1 MPRRARDLELS
12 PTQRRLLEAISRS
25 RTLPQRVVERAQM
38 IVWCDDGLSDAAQ
51 ARLLNI
57 NAQRPRRWRKRWLA
71 QVEELAEAERAGAT
85 HRELSQRIQG
95 MLLDEERSG
104 SPAKFSPEQIAQII
118 SLACERPEE
127 SGLPVTHWTP
137 NELAKEARK
146 RGVVESISPRHLD
159 RLMKSVRA
167 STA

>member
-25 RTLPQRVVERAQM
+25 RTLPQRLVERAQ
-38 IVWCDDGLSDAAQ
+38 IVVWCADGHSDAAQ
-51 ARLLNI
+51 ARLLGVD
-57 NAQRPRRWRKRWLA
+57 AQRPRRWRKRWLS
-71 QVEELAEAERAGAT
+71 QVEDLAAAERAGASE
-85 HRELSQRIQG
+85 RELSQRIQG
-95 MLLDEERSG
+95 MLLDDERPG
-104 SPAKFSPEQIAQII
+104 SPRKFSPEQVAQII

-127 SGLPVTHWTP
+127 SGLAVTHWTP

-167 STA
+167 SPP